1 MNDFQTKTV
10 DEVMEHRG
18 ISRKTFL
25 IYLLQFPLFGGVAKY
40 LYGFKPLQHYLL
52 NKFSV
57 AGFYYYKG
65 PEIVDTMKLGEI
77 LDMKPDP
84 DNIHDKYA
92 VELHYKDTII
102 GYIPRSDNRHISR
115 LLQQGLNMVC
125 TIREV
130 NPDEDTWHMCKVKV
144 ELVA

>member
-1 MNDFQTKTV
+1 MKKPLTM
-10 DEVMEHRG
+10 DEAMEHRG

-25 IYLLQFPLFGGVAKY
+25 IYLLQFPLFGGIAKY
-40 LYGFKPLQHYLL
+40 LYGFKPQQHYLL

-65 PEIVDTMKLGEI
+65 SEIVKKMEPGEI
-77 LDMKPDP
+77 LNMKPEP
-84 DNIHDKYA
+84 ENVHDKYA
-92 VELHYKDTII
+92 VELHYKGTMI